1 VVSTQHNPHHNTKN
15 LIFTIMQE
23 NTLQQQARQI
33 VDQTVGSL
41 FLTGKAGTG
50 KSTFIRDVALST
62 AKRVVLVAPTGV
74 AALNVKGATIH
85 SFFQLPFGPLPP
97 GDNRLDHS
105 RIRGNKAKIMQKMDL
120 LIIDEV
126 SMVRADLMDAI
137 DSTLRA
143 VRDNPR
149 AAFGGVQVLLVGDL
163 FQLEPVVTQSD
174 WPLLREHYDTPFFF
188 SSAAYKELDPV
199 NIELTTVY
207 RQQDE
212 RFVNLLNR
220 IRNNEMDEDS
230 MEELNRRAIGSPMDD
245 EMYITLCA
253 TRQAAQQTNDF
264 KLASLNEQERTLTG
278 KTTGIFGPELM
289 PTEMDLKLK
298 VGAQVMMVK
307 NDLEKKWVNGSIG
320 KILAINNEEL
330 LIEIEG
336 KEQKVTTVTWDN
348 TRYDYD
354 NLKSA
359 IKEQIVGTFTQ
370 FPVKLAWGITIHKSQ
385 GLTFHKVIID
395 LGNGAFAA
403 GQVYVALS
411 RCTTLE
417 GLVLRRPLT
426 PRDIFVRPM
435 VVEFY
440 QNMNNS
446 RRIEQALKANF

>member
-1 VVSTQHNPHHNTKN
+1 MHENSLQH
-15 LIFTIMQE
+15 
-23 NTLQQQARQI
+23 QARAI
-33 VDQTVGSL
+33 IEQTVSSV

-50 KSTFIRDVALST
+50 KSTFIKEVAASS
-62 AKRVVLVAPTGV
+62 AKRMVLTAPTGV

-97 GDNRLDHS
+97 GDNRLDHK
-105 RIRGNKAKIMQKMDL
+105 RIRGNKAKIMQKLDL

-143 VRDNPR
+143 VRDQPR
-149 AAFGGVQVLLVGDL
+149 LPFGGVQVLLVGDL
-163 FQLEPVVTQSD
+163 FQLEPVVTQND
-174 WPLLREHYDTPFFF
+174 WPLLRDHYDTPFFF

-199 NIELTTVY
+199 QIELTTVY

-220 IRNNEMDEDS
+220 IRNNEMDEDTLAELNVRHNGHAPE
-230 MEELNRRAIGSPMDD
+230 EEL
-245 EMYITLCA
+245 YITLCA
-253 TRQAAQQTNDF
+253 TRQTAQQTNDF
-264 KLASLNEQERTLTG
+264 KLSSLNASEITLTG
-278 KTTGIFGPELM
+278 KTVGEFHPDLM
-289 PTEMDLKLK
+289 PTDMNLKLK

-307 NDLEKKWVNGSIG
+307 NDLEKRWVNGSIG
-320 KILAINNEEL
+320 RVKEINREEI
-330 LIEIEG
+330 LIEIDG
-336 KEQKVTTVTWDN
+336 KDHKVTTVTWDN
-348 TRYDYD
+348 TRYDFD

-370 FPVKLAWGITIHKSQ
+370 FPVKLAWAITIHKSQ
-385 GLTFHKVIID
+385 GLTFTRVIID

-426 PRDIFVRPM
+426 PKDVFVRPQ
-435 VVEFY
+435 VVDFY
-440 QNMNNS
+440 QKMNNS
-446 RRIEQALKANF
+446 RRIEQALGAAGV

>member
-1 VVSTQHNPHHNTKN
+1 MH
-15 LIFTIMQE
+15 E

-33 VDQTVGSL
+33 IDQTVNSV

-50 KSTFIRDVALST
+50 KSTFIKEVAASS
-62 AKRVVLVAPTGV
+62 AKRMVLVAPTGV

-97 GDNRLDHS
+97 GDNRLDHK
-105 RIRGNKAKIMQKMDL
+105 RIRGNKAKIMQKLDL

-149 AAFGGVQVLLVGDL
+149 VPFGGVQVLLVGDL
-163 FQLEPVVTQSD
+163 FQLEPVVTQND
-174 WPLLREHYDTPFFF
+174 WPLLREHYETPFFF
-188 SSAAYKELDPV
+188 SSNAYKELDPV

-212 RFVNLLNR
+212 KFVDLLNR
-220 IRNNEMDEDS
+220 IRNNEMDEDTL
-230 MEELNRRAIGSPMDD
+230 ERLNSRCNGHAPDD
-245 EMYITLCA
+245 ELYITLCA
-253 TRQAAQQTNDF
+253 TRQTAQQTNDF
-264 KLASLNEQERTLTG
+264 KLSCLNASEITLQG
-278 KTTGIFGPELM
+278 KTTGEFHPDLM
-289 PTEMDLKLK
+289 PTDMGLKLK
-298 VGAQVMMVK
+298 EGAQVMMVK
-307 NDLEKKWVNGSIG
+307 NDIEKRWVNGSIG
-320 KILAINNEEL
+320 RIKSIGKEEL

-336 KEQKVTTVTWDN
+336 KEHKVTTVTWDN
-348 TRYDYD
+348 TRYDFD

-359 IKEQIVGTFTQ
+359 IKEQLVGTFTQ
-370 FPVKLAWGITIHKSQ
+370 FPVKLAWAITIHKSQ

-411 RCTTLE
+411 RCTTME
-417 GLVLRRPLT
+417 GLILRRPLT
-426 PRDIFVRPM
+426 PKDIFVRPM

-446 RRIEQALKANF
+446 RKIAAALNAAM

>member
-1 VVSTQHNPHHNTKN
+1 
-15 LIFTIMQE
+15 MQT

-33 VDQTVGSL
+33 IDQTVSSL

-50 KSTFIRDVALST
+50 KSTFIREVAASSS
-62 AKRVVLVAPTGV
+62 KRMILVAPTGV

-97 GDNRLDHS
+97 GDNRLDHR
-105 RIRGNKAKIMQKMDL
+105 RIRGNKAKIMQKLDL

-149 AAFGGVQVLLVGDL
+149 VPFGGVQVLLVGDL
-163 FQLEPVVTQSD
+163 FQLEPVVTQND

-188 SSAAYKELDPV
+188 SSNAYKELDPV
-199 NIELTTVY
+199 QIELTTVY

-212 RFVNLLNR
+212 RFVDLLNR
-220 IRNNEMDEDS
+220 IRNNEMDEDTLA
-230 MEELNRRAIGSPMDD
+230 ELNVRHNGYMQEDD
-245 EMYITLCA
+245 LYITLCA

-264 KLASLNEQERTLTG
+264 KLEGLNATEHKLVG
-278 KTTGIFGPELM
+278 KTTGEFPVDIM
-289 PTEMDLKLK
+289 PTDMELKLK

-307 NDLEKKWVNGSIG
+307 NDLEKRWVNGSIG
-320 KILAINNEEL
+320 RVKAISKEEL

-336 KEQKVTTVTWDN
+336 REQKVTTVTWDN
-348 TRYDYD
+348 TRYDFD

-359 IKEQIVGTFTQ
+359 IKEQLVGTFTQ

-395 LGNGAFAA
+395 LGQGAFAA

-426 PRDIFVRPM
+426 PRDVFVRPQ
-435 VVEFY
+435 VVDFY
-440 QNMNNS
+440 QRMNNS
-446 RRIEQALKANF
+446 RKIEQALKANLEL

>member
-1 VVSTQHNPHHNTKN
+1 
-15 LIFTIMQE
+15 MQE

-33 VDQTVGSL
+33 IDQTVGSL

-62 AKRVVLVAPTGV
+62 TKRTVLVAPTGV

-97 GDNRLDHS
+97 GDNRLDHK

-120 LIIDEV
+120 LVIDEV

-149 AAFGGVQVLLVGDL
+149 VPFGGVQVLLVGDL

-188 SSAAYKELDPV
+188 SSKAYQELDPV

-212 RFVNLLNR
+212 RFLELLNR
-220 IRNNEMDEDS
+220 IRNNEMDQDTLDE
-230 MEELNRRAIGSPMDD
+230 MNQRAIGTPLDD
-245 EMYITLCA
+245 DMYITLCA

-264 KLASLNEQERTLTG
+264 KLAGLHTEEHTLKG
-278 KTTGIFGPELM
+278 KTTGTFPMEIM
-289 PTEMDLKLK
+289 PTDMELKLK

-336 KEQKVTTVTWDN
+336 KEHKVTTVTWDN

-354 NLKSA
+354 NLKGA
-359 IKEQIVGTFTQ
+359 IKEQLVGTFTQ

-395 LGNGAFAA
+395 LGSGAFAA

-426 PRDIFVRPM
+426 PRDVFVRPM

-446 RRIEQALKANF
+446 RRIEQALKATFDVGE